1 MSKKALFSFIISF
14 ILLITVIIID
24 RISFDRMRE
33 YTYSVDHTRE
43 VISVFSEL
51 SNHFKSAEIYS
62 EKYAPVGDHNFY
74 DLYKEEGLKV
84 SSDINKLKVLIN
96 DNPYQVS
103 RIDSIQKIIS
113 EQWKSIITYNIAEL
127 INRGEGQRLKE
138 LFNMHALINRGIE
151 HEKTLL
157 EERKKDLRQFTRM
170 NSILSA
176 LFSFIAITIILIT
189 FFSNLAASRKR
200 KWLEGFLES
209 VLNTSRNGIVSYK
222 PIRENGK
229 ITDFK
234 VEFANKPIKD
244 LLGID
249 PADVIGKQLSQFP
262 SYVRQVGLL
271 DRFIQAAET
280 GEPDEFESY
289 YNNKG
294 IQRWIHISLAKR
306 QDALTATFH
315 DITRI
320 KQFEEDLK
328 KNITQLQHSNSE
340 LEQYAYVASH
350 DLQEPLRKIRIF
362 ASQMKDATA
371 GKLDEK
377 SVFYLDKIMT
387 SAARMSN
394 LIKDIL
400 SFSSL
405 KKENAFTK
413 TNLNEII
420 RHCIQDLEVVIA
432 QKNADII
439 TGELHE
445 VEAIPLQM
453 NQLFYNLINNA
464 LKFAKTDAKPLIR
477 IHSELL
483 KPHEV
488 IQYKTLDPRLKY
500 CEIIVSDN
508 GIGFDNAFASQIF
521 GLFKRL
527 GNKQTYGGS
536 GIGLALC
543 RKVVE
548 NHNGIIYAHSK
559 EGEGAS
565 FHIIL
570 PLEHKTPLPVQKE
583 KDQ

>member
-1 MSKKALFSFIISF
+1 MSKKAVFSFIISF
-14 ILLITVIIID
+14 ILLISVIVID
-24 RISFDRMRE
+24 RISFNRMRE
-33 YTYSVDHTRE
+33 FTVSVDHTRE

-51 SNHFKSAEIYS
+51 SNDFKSAEIYS
-62 EKYAPVGDHNFY
+62 EKYAPVGDENFY
-74 DLYKEEGLKV
+74 ELYKQEALKV
-84 SSDINKLKVLIN
+84 HERYSKLKELIK
-96 DNPYQVS
+96 DNPPQAARV
-103 RIDSIQKIIS
+103 DSINVILNR
-113 EQWKSIITYNIAEL
+113 QWDAVMKYNIAEL
-127 INRGEGQRLKE
+127 INKGEGDRLKD
-138 LFNMHALINRGIE
+138 LFTLHAIINRGIDN
-151 HEKTLL
+151 EKNLL
-157 EERKKDLRQFTRM
+157 EERKKDLGQFTRM

-189 FFSNLAASRKR
+189 FLSNLAATRKR

-222 PIRENGK
+222 PVMENGR

-234 VEFANKPIKD
+234 VEFANKPIKE
-244 LLGID
+244 LLGIE
-249 PADVIGKQLSQFP
+249 PSDVIGKQLTQFP
-262 SYVRQVGLL
+262 SYVRQAGLL
-271 DRFIQAAET
+271 ERFIHTAES

-294 IQRWIHISLAKR
+294 IERWIHISLAKR
-306 QDALTATFH
+306 QDGLTATFH

-320 KQFEEDLK
+320 KQFEEELK
-328 KNITQLQHSNSE
+328 KNITQLQNSNSE

-377 SVFYLDKIMT
+377 SGFYLEKIIT

-394 LIKDIL
+394 LIRDIL
-400 SFSSL
+400 GFSSL
-405 KKENAFTK
+405 KKENSFSK

-420 RHCIQDLEVVIA
+420 RYCIQDLEVVIA
-432 QKNADII
+432 QKNAEVII
-439 TGELHE
+439 GELHE

-464 LKFAKTDAKPLIR
+464 LKFARADVKPVIR

-488 IQYKTLDPRLKY
+488 VHYKTLNPQLKY

-508 GIGFDNAFASQIF
+508 GIGFDNSFATQIF

-570 PLEHKTPLPVQKE
+570 PLEHQQHPVSSTATS
-583 KDQ
+583 